1 MSQPFESMPDTNNPF
16 SPPQAINYAAQKG
29 PATKPSLA
37 TVFGILNL
45 VFGGLSLLAQAF
57 GIITIFF
64 LRTKIE
70 EMAQQ
75 TIPMPGVLQW
85 IGTAIQLL
93 LTFWLIYSGVRV
105 LGGTM
110 SGRGTFIAY
119 CLGSLLIRPFLVV
132 INLFAQY
139 DQMGQQMAAGGAAMP
154 PEALIGIM
162 AVGGLFALVLA
173 ELYEVVG
180 FFVIRSKG
188 VTQQFQAWDDVVN
201 GQRPNESFNFK

>member
-1 MSQPFESMPDTNNPF
+1 MSQPFESSPDFNNPF
-16 SPPQAINYAAQKG
+16 SPPQTSAQNG
-29 PATKPSLA
+29 PGSPAKKPSMA

-45 VFGGLSLLAQAF
+45 VFGGLSLVGQAF
-57 GIITIFF
+57 GVITILF

-70 EMAQQ
+70 EMSQQ
-75 TIPMPGVLQW
+75 SIPMPGALQW
-85 IGTAIQLL
+85 VGTGVQLL

-110 SGRGTFIAY
+110 SGRGVFITY
-119 CLGSLLIRPFLVV
+119 CIGSLLIRPILVV

-139 DQMGQQMAAGGAAMP
+139 DQMEQQMTASGAALPAGAM
-154 PEALIGIM
+154 IGIM

-173 ELYEVVG
+173 EIYEAVG

-188 VTQQFQAWDDVVN
+188 VTEQFQAWDAVVN
-201 GQRPNESFNFK
+201 GQRSNETFNFK

>member
-1 MSQPFESMPDTNNPF
+1 MSQPFESTPDSNNPF
-16 SPPQAINYAAQKG
+16 SPPQAINDAAQKS
-29 PATKPSLA
+29 PATKPSMA

-45 VFGGLSLLAQAF
+45 VFGGLSLVGQTF
-57 GIITIFF
+57 GVVTILF

-70 EMAQQ
+70 ELSEQ

-85 IGTAIQLL
+85 IGTGIQLL

-110 SGRGTFIAY
+110 SGRSTFIVY
-119 CLGSLLIRPFLVV
+119 CLGSLLIRPFLVI

-139 DQMGQQMAAGGAAMP
+139 DQMEQQLAASGAAVP
-154 PEALIGIM
+154 PGAMLGIM
-162 AVGGLFALVLA
+162 AIGGLFALVLA
-173 ELYEVVG
+173 EIYEAVG

-201 GQRPNESFNFK
+201 GQRLSETFNFK

>member
-1 MSQPFESMPDTNNPF
+1 MSQPFESTPGSNNPF
-16 SPPQAINYAAQKG
+16 SPPQAIDYAAQKG
-29 PATKPSLA
+29 PATKPSMA

-45 VFGGLSLLAQAF
+45 VFGGLSLLGQAI
-57 GIITIFF
+57 GVITILF
-64 LRTKIE
+64 LRSKIE
-70 EMAQQ
+70 ELSKQS
-75 TIPMPGVLQW
+75 IPMPGVLQW
-85 IGTAIQLL
+85 IGNGIQLS

-110 SGRGTFIAY
+110 SGRGTFITY

-139 DQMGQQMAAGGAAMP
+139 DQLGQQMAANGAAMP
-154 PEALIGIM
+154 PAALMGIM

-173 ELYEVVG
+173 EIYEAVG

-188 VTQQFQAWDDVVN
+188 VTQQFQAWDEVVN
-201 GQRPNESFNFK
+201 GQRPNESFNLR

>member
-1 MSQPFESMPDTNNPF
+1 MSQPFQSTPDSNNPF
-16 SPPQAINYAAQKG
+16 SPPQAANYGVQNAQ
-29 PATKPSLA
+29 ATKPSMA
-37 TVFGILNL
+37 KVFGILNL
-45 VFGGLSLLAQAF
+45 VFGGLSLVGQAF
-57 GIITIFF
+57 GVITILF

-70 EMAQQ
+70 EMSQQ
-75 TIPMPGVLQW
+75 TIPMPGPLQW
-85 IGTAIQLL
+85 VGTGIQLL

-110 SGRGTFIAY
+110 SGRGAFIAY
-119 CLGSLLIRPFLVV
+119 CIGSLLIRPILVV

-139 DQMGQQMAAGGAAMP
+139 DQMEQQMAAGGAALP
-154 PEALIGIM
+154 PGAMMGIM

-173 ELYEVVG
+173 EIYEAVG

-201 GQRPNESFNFK
+201 AQRPNEAFNFK